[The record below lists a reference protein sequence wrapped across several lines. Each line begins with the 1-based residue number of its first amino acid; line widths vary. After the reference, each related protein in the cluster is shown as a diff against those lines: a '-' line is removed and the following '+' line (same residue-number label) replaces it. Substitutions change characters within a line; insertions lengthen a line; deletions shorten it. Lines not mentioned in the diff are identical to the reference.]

1 MKNYSILKTKK
12 FALKNM
18 KLISLREEDI
28 EKIRTWRNQ
37 QRSILRQ
44 NKIITKKEQE
54 NYFNTVIVPT
64 FEQKEPEIILFSIL
78 QKGKCIGY
86 GGLVHINWK
95 SKRGEISFVTETK
108 RSKSNLKLKQDFETF
123 LEIIL
128 NIGFNILNLN
138 KITTETFEFRKNI
151 LNILTKKGFVNEGTL
166 QNHVYKN
173 GTFHNSI
180 LHCFFKE
187 KFTNL
192 IDASEKNILFTSIS
206 QKATTIEQLKNST
219 KYNVNIFG
227 INSDFN
233 CVGKFF
239 VDKFWKMPLLENLEI
254 TKLIKFCKKNKINYI
269 IPSRDGDLAYF
280 AKNKSL
286 LQKNKIFV
294 MVSSLKTIN
303 TCLDKISFYKHGKK
317 SGLPIIHTSKN
328 IEEINS
334 KKYVVKERFGSGS
347 KLIGL
352 NLSKTNAQKYKNM
365 LENPIFQAYISGEE
379 FSIDA
384 YVTKKGKPQG
394 IVIRKRKLIVNGESK
409 ISNVVRNKKLE
420 LITKKLIKSFNFSGH
435 IVLQVLVDSKNCVH
449 ILECN
454 ARFGGASTLSIV
466 SGLDS
471 FTWFIKE
478 CLDQKLGKQVKI
490 SNKTLIRY
498 SKDMFIN

>member
-28 EKIRTWRNQ
+28 EKIRIWRNQ

-286 LQKNKIFV
+286 LQK
-294 MVSSLKTIN
+294 
-303 TCLDKISFYKHGKK
+303 
-317 SGLPIIHTSKN
+317 
-328 IEEINS
+328 
-334 KKYVVKERFGSGS
+334 
-347 KLIGL
+347 
-352 NLSKTNAQKYKNM
+352 
-365 LENPIFQAYISGEE
+365 
-379 FSIDA
+379 
-384 YVTKKGKPQG
+384 
-394 IVIRKRKLIVNGESK
+394 
-409 ISNVVRNKKLE
+409 
-420 LITKKLIKSFNFSGH
+420 
-435 IVLQVLVDSKNCVH
+435 
-449 ILECN
+449 
-454 ARFGGASTLSIV
+454 
-466 SGLDS
+466 
-471 FTWFIKE
+471 
-478 CLDQKLGKQVKI
+478 
-490 SNKTLIRY
+490 
-498 SKDMFIN
+498 